1 MQNYT
6 YTTDSMH
13 FIWCCIQV
21 RGERGVLS
29 AWSEGVGRCLYG
41 GINPP
46 LTTHDEPDEDS
57 DSVQEEEEKPLH
69 SNSTCADVLLAVI
82 VTLQG
87 EGRWRTREPKFRQLD
102 SWLESLIEREVNC
115 CQSWICTRCTF
126 FFAPQ
131 GIVAWQYASRFF
143 RRIPVKRF
151 FPPCSEWVM
160 TNTIDI
166 IVEFLERSISP
177 RSKTATFSSTVNIE
191 LVLSLASSPSTS
203 QLRDCGANC
212 TFSEQTRL
220 PFLAAGAGGQR
231 CKSAR

>member
-1 MQNYT
+1 MLY
-6 YTTDSMH
+6 SSK
-13 FIWCCIQV
+13 
-21 RGERGVLS
+21 RGRGVLS

-41 GINPP
+41 GINRP

-57 DSVQEEEEKPLH
+57 DFVDEEEEEEEPFH
-69 SNSTCADVLLAVI
+69 SNSTCAASGAACCDWHFARWRKMENSRTKIQTTRQLTWKLDWERSKLFSELDLYEVHFFA
-82 VTLQG
+82 LQG
-87 EGRWRTREPKFRQLD
+87 IAAR
-102 SWLESLIEREVNC
+102 
-115 CQSWICTRCTF
+115 
-126 FFAPQ
+126 
-131 GIVAWQYASRFF
+131 QYASRFF

-166 IVEFLERSISP
+166 IVEFLKSLDQF
-177 RSKTATFSSTVNIE
+177 SKTATSSSTVNIE

-220 PFLAAGAGGQR
+220 PFLEAGAGGQR